1 MTVDNGVAP
10 PGAAYAARPPVVV
23 LATIT
28 LAAAALLAPQS
39 VRAHDVDVTSVA
51 RVFID
56 QLAEARY
63 MLSVVDAQ
71 APPITDPR
79 GVLPARCRPL
89 EDAEVQV
96 TSGFVFECDTPLAD
110 DDLLVLPWSLAG
122 VVVLVNWADG
132 ETASAYFRGSN
143 GTVSVPVSDLMSGF
157 ASGLG
162 VAGTYL
168 VLGAEHILLG
178 IDHLLFVLG
187 LLLLVHGFVP
197 LVKTVTAFTLA
208 HSITLCASV
217 LGYVPLDRAP
227 IEAAIALSI
236 ILLAREIVVAE
247 RGLVHLT
254 HRKPWLVAFIFGLL
268 HGLGFAGALG
278 EIGLPESAIPLALLF
293 FNVGVELGQLLFVVV
308 LIALARVLRRW
319 VRAHAHELRPAL
331 GYALG
336 ALATLWF
343 FDRLPP
349 IWG

>member
-1 MTVDNGVAP
+1 MNRP
-10 PGAAYAARPPVVV
+10 LAARAPTTW
-23 LATIT
+23 LATLVA
-28 LAAAALLAPQS
+28 LAASTLLAPAHA
-39 VRAHDVDVTSVA
+39 RAHDVDVTSVA

-56 QLAEARY
+56 QLGEARY

-71 APPITDPR
+71 APPITDPQ
-79 GVLPARCRPL
+79 GVLPARCRPV
-89 EDAEVQV
+89 EDAGVRV
-96 TSGFVFECDTPLAD
+96 TSGFVFECDTPLAES
-110 DDLLVLPWSLAG
+110 DLLVLPWSLAG
-122 VVVLVNWADG
+122 VVVLASWADG
-132 ETASAYFRGSN
+132 ESASVYFRGSN
-143 GTVSVPVSDLMSGF
+143 GSVPVPVSDLMGGF

-187 LLLLVHGFVP
+187 LLLLVHGFMP

-254 HRKPWLVAFIFGLL
+254 HRKPWLVAFLFGLL

-278 EIGLPESAIPLALLF
+278 EIGLPASAIPLALLF
-293 FNVGVELGQLLFVVV
+293 FNVGVELGQLVFVVL
-308 LIALARVLRRW
+308 LIAAARVFQKW
-319 VRAHAHELRPAL
+319 MRAHLHEFRPAL

-336 ALATLWF
+336 ALAMLWF
-343 FDRLPP
+343 FDRLPA